1 MGRVQHPTI
10 INESGL
16 YSLILSSKMPRSKEF
31 KRWVTS
37 EILPTIRRTGGYVA
51 NEDMFVDNYLPFPPS
66 IREICA
72 GTNYASTSSV
82 DRILVELEKRGMIK
96 RLKGRN
102 RAIAVCESAL
112 QETEVRR

>member
-1 MGRVQHPTI
+1 MARRSEERI
-10 INESGL
+10 IDVS
-16 YSLILSSKMPRSKEF
+16 R
-31 KRWVTS
+31 
-37 EILPTIRRTGGYVA
+37 
-51 NEDMFVDNYLPFPPS
+51 FVDSYIKENSFPLS

-72 GTNYASTSSV
+72 GTNYTSISSV

-102 RAIAVCESAL
+102 RSIAVCESAL